1 MEPQP
6 SKCILTCFFLHSY
19 YQIQNQSLSF
29 RYGWVVVIN
38 LFVRELSG
46 NILGAILHDKPA
58 VNLGLMA
65 ILYGALLCGLSW
77 FQPYESNFVSNQE
90 SFLTSC
96 LGVLCWAGAMYTLM
110 SENKNTHLFATH
122 MMMLLILIQIVVV
135 SH

>member
-1 MEPQP
+1 M
-6 SKCILTCFFLHSY
+6 
-19 YQIQNQSLSF
+19 
-29 RYGWVVVIN
+29 GVVIN

-110 SENKNTHLFATH
+110 SENKNTHLFTTH
-122 MMMLLILIQIVVV
+122 MMMLLILIQIVAVT
-135 SH
+135 